1 MTGSNVSDG
10 STPGSDGA
18 SVPAPMVLTLPD
30 TPDIQVA
37 AVTLRGQRDLS
48 LRAHPPGTVLSA
60 GPDGSMLSG
69 APACDASCLRRD
81 ISVPPP
87 CC

>member
-18 SVPAPMVLTLPD
+18 SVSAPMVLTLPD
-30 TPDIQVA
+30 TPDSQVA
-37 AVTLRGQRDLS
+37 AITLRGQRDLS

-60 GPDGSMLSG
+60 GP
-69 APACDASCLRRD
+69 CRRTGTAFGPGWT
-81 ISVPPP
+81 IFTPPRAR
-87 CC
+87 